1 MGGIN
6 VKTLKY
12 IGLVGF
18 TLLTVSSLL
27 VAKSAMAIEKAKYT
41 VLEKDDSFELRQYEA
56 QIVAETFVEG
66 DLEEV
71 GNEGFRRLYAYISGE
86 NTKNQSISMTAPV
99 GQQAGSEK
107 IAMTAPVSQEKKD
120 NRWRITFLMPA
131 EYTLKMLPEPIDER
145 VKLAEE
151 PGRLMAA
158 VKYSGT
164 WSEEGYEK
172 NKALLEEYLR
182 MRGLTKAGA
191 AVWARYDPPFMPWFL
206 RRNEVLFPVQNF
218 FHRKGAK
225 NAEVKLFFVFR

>member
-1 MGGIN
+1 MKN
-6 VKTLKY
+6 FKY
-12 IGLVGF
+12 IGLAGF
-18 TLLTVSSLL
+18 ALLTVSSVL

-41 VLEKDDSFELRQYEA
+41 VLEKDDSFEIRQYEA

-86 NTKNQSISMTAPV
+86 NTKKQSISMTAPV

-182 MRGLTKAGA
+182 MRGLANAGA

-206 RRNEVLFPVQNF
+206 RRNEVLIPVERF
-218 FHRKGAK
+218 
-225 NAEVKLFFVFR
+225 

>member
-1 MGGIN
+1 
-6 VKTLKY
+6 VKTSQY
-12 IGLVGF
+12 IGLAGF

-27 VAKSAMAIEKAKYT
+27 VTESTLAVEKAKYT
-41 VLEKDDSFELRQYEA
+41 VLEKDDSFEIRQYEA

-86 NTKNQSISMTAPV
+86 NTKKQSISMTAPV

-206 RRNEVLFPVQNF
+206 RRNEVLIPVERF
-218 FHRKGAK
+218 
-225 NAEVKLFFVFR
+225 